1 VRALPFIVLLLA
13 GCANAQ
19 PITLPTPVVA
29 TLMAENVSII
39 LSREPCAIPAVANLP
54 YRALWITKATGAAH
68 DGCYDLRQGA
78 ATVLFYFDDRTILL
92 LPTHIF
98 DFKLLRHVPTGRLTD
113 V

>member
-1 VRALPFIVLLLA
+1 MRALSVIILLFV

-39 LSREPCAIPAVANLP
+39 LSRQPCAIPAVANLP

-68 DGCYDLRQGA
+68 DGCYDLRQGT

-98 DFKLLRHVPTGRLTD
+98 DFKLLRYVPAGGLTD

>member
-1 VRALPFIVLLLA
+1 VIVLLLA

-19 PITLPTPVVA
+19 PITLPTPIVA

-54 YRALWITKATGAAH
+54 YRALWITKRTGVAH
-68 DGCYDLRQGA
+68 DGCYDLRQGT

-92 LPTHIF
+92 LPTHVF
-98 DFKLLRHVPTGRLTD
+98 DFKPSLYVPTGRLTD